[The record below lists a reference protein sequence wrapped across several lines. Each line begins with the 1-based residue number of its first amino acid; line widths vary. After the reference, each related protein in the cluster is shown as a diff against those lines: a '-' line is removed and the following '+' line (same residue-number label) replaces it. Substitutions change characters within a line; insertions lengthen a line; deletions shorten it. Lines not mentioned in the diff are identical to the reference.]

1 MGKKKYHAV
10 VGEINKNKANFGE
23 AAATLL
29 LLKLRIRNKTH
40 DYLVHKETALFVG
53 MLVVIMVTQL
63 YSSLPTVCHLI

>member
-1 MGKKKYHAV
+1 M

-29 LLKLRIRNKTH
+29 LLKLRLRNKMH